1 MGVDPKVFFAN
12 ERTYL
17 HWLNVAV
24 TLGSI
29 GSGMIGFAG
38 VGDKDGEGGLATL
51 RVRSGLEGG
60 GGLVRVLS
68 GRRALTGTC
77 VLLCSA
83 GVAESLA

>member
-51 RVRSGLEGG
+51 RVRSGLGG
-60 GGLVRVLS
+60 
-68 GRRALTGTC
+68 RARCAVGHASADRDVC
-77 VLLCSA
+77 VALLRWCCCF
-83 GVAESLA
+83 AESLA

>member
-38 VGDKDGEGGLATL
+38 VGDKDGEGGLAML
-51 RVRSGLEGG
+51 RVRGRA
-60 GGLVRVLS
+60 GGLRD
-68 GRRALTGTC
+68 
-77 VLLCSA
+77 
-83 GVAESLA
+83 